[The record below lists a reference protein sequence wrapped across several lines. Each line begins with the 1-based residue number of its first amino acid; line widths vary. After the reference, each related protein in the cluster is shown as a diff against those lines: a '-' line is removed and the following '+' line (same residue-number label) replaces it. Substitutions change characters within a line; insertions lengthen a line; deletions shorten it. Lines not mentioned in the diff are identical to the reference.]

1 MKILKKRMSI
11 TLLIV
16 FILFISLLTRLLYV
30 QIFNSEAYI
39 NRAYSLWTRNIT
51 VNSRRGNIYDRNGK
65 LIVGNKLA
73 PSVTIIPSQIENKE
87 ETAGKIADVLG
98 LNVGD
103 IIYHFNKNVSIEILK
118 PEATKINIDQAKK
131 IYGYKLKGV
140 YISSDVVRYYP
151 YNNILAHVLGFVGAD
166 NQGLTGIEYI
176 YNDYLI
182 GNIGS
187 TNIFT
192 DAHGNKLS
200 DITDSYT
207 EPTKGIDLYLTIDI
221 DMQISLE
228 RMLDNSDVRYTPEES
243 MGLIMNPKTSEIY
256 AMASRPNYD
265 LVDYQK
271 YDQKIYNRN
280 LPIWK
285 SFEPG
290 STFKYVTYSAGLEEG
305 VFDVN
310 ERFYDKGFYVVDGA
324 RIRDWKAGGHG
335 EETFYEVIQNS
346 CNPGFIEIGLRLG
359 KDKLFEYVKKY
370 GYGEKTNID
379 LLGESTGIVFNKDK
393 IGNVETATTSF
404 GQGIS
409 ATPIQIVNGVSACVN
424 GGILNEPYILKGIG
438 IGSSKII
445 RKEKTEVRRVISE
458 ETSIIMRDALERVVS
473 LGTARNCYIEGYRVG
488 GKTGTAQIA
497 EDGKYKENTYIL
509 SFMGIAPMNDPELVC
524 YIALNH
530 PINSIQYGGT
540 VVAPIVREVLIECI
554 NILDL
559 KKQEGGYELE
569 IRYFIDKNRYKVESY
584 LNQKTAL
591 VKRNPYYTIEIIGSG
606 DTIIMQSPNP
616 GEIIEEGNT
625 VYLYTN

>member
-1 MKILKKRMSI
+1 MKLLKQRLSI
-11 TLLIV
+11 TLVII
-16 FILFISLLTRLLYV
+16 FILFSCLIIRLIYV
-30 QIFNSEAYI
+30 QVFNSEAYI
-39 NRAYSLWTRNIT
+39 NRAYNLWTRNIV

-73 PSVTIIPSQIENKE
+73 PTVSIIPSQIKDKE
-87 ETAGKIADVLG
+87 DAASKIADVLG
-98 LNVGD
+98 LNTGD

-118 PEATKINIDQAKK
+118 PEATKITIEQAKK
-131 IYGYKLKGV
+131 IYSYNLKGV
-140 YISSDVVRYYP
+140 YISSDVERYYP
-151 YNNILAHVLGFVGAD
+151 YENILAHVLGFVGSD

-221 DMQISLE
+221 DMQIALE
-228 RMLDNSDVRYTPEES
+228 RLLDNSDVRYTPEES
-243 MGLIMNPKTSEIY
+243 MGIIMNPETSEIY
-256 AMASRPNYD
+256 AMACRPTYD
-265 LVDYQK
+265 LVNYQN
-271 YDQKIYNRN
+271 YNQEIYNRN

-290 STFKYVTYSAGLEEG
+290 STFKYVTFSAGLEEG

-310 ERFYDKGFYVVDGA
+310 EMFYDHGYAIVDGT

-346 CNPGFIEIGLRLG
+346 CNPGFIEIGRRLG
-359 KDKLFEYVKKY
+359 KEKLFEYVKKY
-370 GYGEKTNID
+370 GYGKKTNID
-379 LLGESTGIVFNKDK
+379 LLGESSGILFDVSK

-424 GGILNEPYILKGIG
+424 GGILNEPYVLKGIG
-438 IGSSKII
+438 INNSKIF
-445 RKEKTEVRRVISE
+445 RKERTEVRRVISK
-458 ETSIIMRDALERVVS
+458 ETSLIMRDALERVVS

-488 GKTGTAQIA
+488 GKTGTAQIS

-509 SFMGIAPMNDPELVC
+509 SFMGIAPMNDPKLVC

-540 VVAPIVREVLIECI
+540 VVAPIVREALLECI

-559 KKQEGGYELE
+559 KQQEGGYQLE

-591 VKRNPYYTIEIIGSG
+591 VKRSPYFNIEIIGDG